1 MKRDEAIKILR
12 DMGTPEYRGST
23 ERILAARKLGIEAL
37 EYFDKLCQSLP
48 AFRDV
53 KLPSETEE

>member
-1 MKRDEAIKILR
+1 MNRIEAIIL
-12 DMGTPEYRGST
+12 
-23 ERILAARKLGIEAL
+23 LAKHIANPSSVDIMDVNAAEQIGIEAL